1 MPTAADWRRLRHVP
15 LFAALPEP
23 DLRRL
28 WDTSVPRHYAPGE
41 TLRGRG
47 SPADHLL
54 VLLDGTASAS
64 ATTTTGRV
72 VRFGTWAGPCA
83 LDKVALLDGAGHT
96 ATFTALTP
104 CAVRAVPR
112 ARFTA
117 LLDDSAAVRAHV
129 LRLLAGQARAQQERF
144 TDTATLPCE
153 ARLAAWLLDGLSQAG
168 TDGHVPLPGGQRELA
183 DLLGVTRVTVN
194 RALSRLRRDGLIG
207 PVDSGGG
214 GRIRVLAPE
223 LLALRAAPDAG
234 GPGQGR
240 GRRGQGQGRGRG
252 QGQGQER

>member
-1 MPTAADWRRLRHVP
+1 MPTPDWRRLQDVP

-23 DLRRL
+23 DLRHL
-28 WDTSVPRHYAPGE
+28 WDTSAPRRYGPGE
-41 TLRGRG
+41 TLRHQGA
-47 SPADHLL
+47 PADHLL

-64 ATTTTGRV
+64 VTTAAGRV
-72 VRFGTWAGPCA
+72 LRFGTWSGPCA
-83 LDKVALLDGAGHT
+83 VDKVALLDRAGHT

-112 ARFTA
+112 ARFTT
-117 LLDDSAAVRAHV
+117 LLDDSTAVRAHV
-129 LRLLAGQARAQQERF
+129 LRLLAAQARAQQERL

-153 ARLAAWLLDGLSQAG
+153 ARLASWLLDELSRHG
-168 TDGHVPLPGGQRELA
+168 TGSRVPLPGGQRALA

-207 PVDSGGG
+207 PTESGGNG
-214 GRIRVLAPE
+214 TGDSRIQVLAPE

-234 GPGQGR
+234 PGR
-240 GRRGQGQGRGRG
+240 
-252 QGQGQER
+252 

>member
-1 MPTAADWRRLRHVP
+1 MPTATPTAAPAHDWRRLRDVP
-15 LFAALPEP
+15 LFQPLPDT

-28 WDTSVPRHYAPGE
+28 WDTSVPRRYGTGA
-41 TLRGRG
+41 TLRHQGA
-47 SPADHLL
+47 PAAHLL

-64 ATTTTGRV
+64 ATTAGGRV

-117 LLDDSAAVRAHV
+117 LLDDRAAVRAHV
-129 LRLLAGQARAQQERF
+129 FRLLAAQARAQQERL
-144 TDTATLPCE
+144 TDTVALPCE
-153 ARLAAWLLDGLSQAG
+153 ARLAAWLLDGLTLDGA
-168 TDGHVPLPGGQRELA
+168 DGHVTLPGGQRALA

-207 PVDSGGG
+207 PADSG

-223 LLALRAAPDAG
+223 LLALRAAPDS
-234 GPGQGR
+234 GR
-240 GRRGQGQGRGRG
+240 
-252 QGQGQER
+252 

>member
-1 MPTAADWRRLRHVP
+1 MSPPDWRRLRDVP

-23 DLRRL
+23 GLRRL
-28 WDTSVPRHYAPGE
+28 WDTSVPRRYAPGE
-41 TLRGRG
+41 TLRGQG
-47 SPADHLL
+47 TPAEHLL
-54 VLLDGTASAS
+54 VLLAGTASAS
-64 ATTTTGRV
+64 ATTAGGRV
-72 VRFGTWAGPCA
+72 LRFGALDGPCA

-96 ATFTALTP
+96 ATFTALTL

-129 LRLLAGQARAQQERF
+129 LRLLAAQARAQQERL

-153 ARLAAWLLDGLSQAG
+153 ARLASWLLDGLSRDGA
-168 TDGHVPLPGGQRELA
+168 DGHVPLPGGQRELA

-207 PVDSGGG
+207 PTQSGGG
-214 GRIRVLAPE
+214 NGRIRVLAPE
-223 LLALRAAPDAG
+223 LLALRAAPHTD
-234 GPGQGR
+234 PGHRPGR
-240 GRRGQGQGRGRG
+240 
-252 QGQGQER
+252 

>member
-1 MPTAADWRRLRHVP
+1 MPAPDWRRLQDVP

-41 TLRGRG
+41 TLRGQG
-47 SPADHLL
+47 APADHLL

-72 VRFGTWAGPCA
+72 IRFGTWAGPCA

-104 CAVRAVPR
+104 CVVRAVPR
-112 ARFTA
+112 ARFTT

-129 LRLLAGQARAQQERF
+129 LRLLAAQARAQQERL

-153 ARLAAWLLDGLSQAG
+153 ARLASWLLDGLSRDGA
-168 TDGHVPLPGGQRELA
+168 DGHVPLPGGQRELA

-207 PVDSGGG
+207 PAESGGG
-214 GRIRVLAPE
+214 NSRVRVLAPE
-223 LLALRAAPDAG
+223 LLALRAAPHTD
-234 GPGQGR
+234 PGHRPGR
-240 GRRGQGQGRGRG
+240 
-252 QGQGQER
+252 

>member
-1 MPTAADWRRLRHVP
+1 MSAPDWRRLQGVP
-15 LFAALPEP
+15 LFATLPEAG
-23 DLRRL
+23 LRRL
-28 WDTSVPRHYAPGE
+28 WETSVPRHYAPGE
-41 TLRGRG
+41 TLRSQGT
-47 SPADHLL
+47 PADHLL

-64 ATTTTGRV
+64 ATTTAGRV
-72 VRFGTWAGPCA
+72 IRFGTWAGPCA

-112 ARFTA
+112 GRFTT
-117 LLDDSAAVRAHV
+117 LLDDSATVRAHV
-129 LRLLAGQARAQQERF
+129 FRLLATQARAQQERL

-153 ARLAAWLLDGLSQAG
+153 ARLATWLLDGLARDG

-194 RALSRLRRDGLIG
+194 RALSRLRRDGIVG
-207 PVDSGGG
+207 PTQSG

-223 LLALRAAPDAG
+223 LLALRAAPHTRH
-234 GPGQGR
+234 GR
-240 GRRGQGQGRGRG
+240 
-252 QGQGQER
+252 

>member
-1 MPTAADWRRLRHVP
+1 MPPADWRRLRDVP

-23 DLRRL
+23 GLRRL
-28 WDTSVPRHYAPGE
+28 WDTSVPRAYSPGE
-41 TLRGRG
+41 ILRVQG

-54 VLLDGTASAS
+54 VLLDGTVSAS
-64 ATTTTGRV
+64 ATTAGGRV
-72 VRFGTWAGPCA
+72 LRFGTWDGPCA

-112 ARFTA
+112 ARFTT

-129 LRLLAGQARAQQERF
+129 FRLLAAQARAQQERL
-144 TDTATLPCE
+144 TDTVTLPCE
-153 ARLAAWLLDGLSQAG
+153 ARLAAWLLDGLSRHG
-168 TDGHVPLPGGQRELA
+168 SDGHVPLPGGQRELA

-207 PVDSGGG
+207 PTENGGGSGGSG
-214 GRIRVLAPE
+214 NGRRRIRVLAPE
-223 LLALRAAPDAG
+223 LLALRAAPRPAADG
-234 GPGQGR
+234 HGR
-240 GRRGQGQGRGRG
+240 TV
-252 QGQGQER
+252 